1 MVPLR
6 LAYNISI
13 YTNQSLEMPSRIET
27 VEET

>member
-13 YTNQSLEMPSRIET
+13 YTIQSLEMPSRIET

>member
-6 LAYNISI
+6 LAYNSI
-13 YTNQSLEMPSRIET
+13 YTIQSLEMPTRIET